1 MPHPGSD
8 IRRRRAEVREANEQL
23 SLSLLGT
30 EAVDLTLECECGG
43 PDCRDELTL
52 TRNAYRRISRGGRLF
67 VVREGHELLDG
78 RVVQR
83 NGTFVVVDAG

>member
-8 IRRRRAEVREANEQL
+8 IGRRRAEARQANEQT

-30 EAVDLTLECECGG
+30 TSTSVTLECECGD
-43 PDCRDELTL
+43 PDCTAELTL

-67 VVREGHELLDG
+67 VVRDGHELLDG

-83 NGTFVVVDAG
+83 NGAFVVVDAG